1 MANDRSSDVA
11 GKAAPTAPGAPMRP
25 RGQDAARGGRLQAAG
40 IASLPGWLRL
50 VVVIWVICFLLIG
63 FQQLALQLFM
73 LAGG

>member
-11 GKAAPTAPGAPMRP
+11 GKTAPASPGAPMRP
-25 RGQDAARGGRLQAAG
+25 RDQHAARGGRLQPAG
-40 IASLPGWLRL
+40 IAWLPGWLRL
-50 VVVIWVICFLLIG
+50 VVAIWVICLLLIG